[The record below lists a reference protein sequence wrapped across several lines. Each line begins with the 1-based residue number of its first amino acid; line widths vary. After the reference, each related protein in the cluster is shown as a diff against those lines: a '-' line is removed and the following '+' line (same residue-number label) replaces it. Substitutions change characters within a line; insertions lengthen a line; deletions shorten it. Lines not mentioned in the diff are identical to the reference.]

1 MSDDSNLSPD
11 GIRPTPSP
19 MPSLGALKG
28 RWQQKLGEAKL
39 AWGRLSDDELL
50 KIEGHAEKLTGLVQ
64 ERYALTRDAAAKQV
78 KTFYDKHF
86 S

>member
-1 MSDDSNLSPD
+1 MSETRNSTPNPDS
-11 GIRPTPSP
+11 GTPVSI
-19 MPSLGALKG
+19 PSVDAMRGKW
-28 RWQQKLGEAKL
+28 RQKLGEAKL
-39 AWGRLSDDELL
+39 TWGKLTDDELL
-50 KIEGHAEKLTGLVQ
+50 KLEEHAEKLTGLVQ

>member
-1 MSDDSNLSPD
+1 MSDTSKSSPD
-11 GIRPTPSP
+11 ANSPTLAS
-19 MPSLGALKG
+19 MPSTDAMKG

-39 AWGRLSDDELL
+39 TWGKLTHDELL
-50 KIEGHAEKLTGLVQ
+50 KLEGHAEKLTGLVQ

>member
-1 MSDDSNLSPD
+1 MSDATISSPD
-11 GIRPTPSP
+11 ANSPIPASIPSADA
-19 MPSLGALKG
+19 MKG

-39 AWGRLSDDELL
+39 AWGRLTHDELL
-50 KIEGHAEKLTGLVQ
+50 QLEGHAEKLTGLVQ